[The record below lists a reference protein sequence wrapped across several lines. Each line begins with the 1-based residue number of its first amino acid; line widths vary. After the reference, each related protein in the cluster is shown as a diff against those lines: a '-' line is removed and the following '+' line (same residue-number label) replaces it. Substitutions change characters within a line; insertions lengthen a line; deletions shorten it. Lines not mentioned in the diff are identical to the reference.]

1 MKKKQK
7 RKLLVVMH
15 STKKQAKTLKNALK
29 VCMQY
34 MDILNYNI
42 CECE

>member
-1 MKKKQK
+1 MKKQK

-29 VCMQY
+29 SVYAVHGYSKLQHM
-34 MDILNYNI
+34 
-42 CECE
+42 